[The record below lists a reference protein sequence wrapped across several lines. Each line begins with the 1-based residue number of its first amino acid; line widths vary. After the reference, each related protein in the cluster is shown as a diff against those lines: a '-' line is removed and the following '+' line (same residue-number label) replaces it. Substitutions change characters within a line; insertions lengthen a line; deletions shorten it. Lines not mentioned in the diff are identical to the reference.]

1 MDLLNG
7 THPVARE
14 MKKYIATPWCQC
26 SPTNEW
32 KACAECKPPMKS
44 ASVVQ
49 SHGGDLFQ
57 HSQWSALYLTL
68 WYERAKLYPKLH
80 QLLTQVVKSKLFT
93 TVISDDLQEK
103 IGFLQLC
110 GFLHDIGKG
119 GDGEYD
125 MYAEKKYAGKGDQA
139 HPEYSKNYILN
150 PGKKYN
156 NLLAP
161 LLEELFMRY
170 KNPTQAR
177 MIVVLCAAVHWD
189 FGKLNIPDG
198 SPGHL
203 TPTQYIKGVRE
214 MAKSLTIYKRDAN
227 DFITLIKLSMVV
239 SCADIASAYNVE
251 LLKNSGSQNRIGDI
265 AIAKATH
272 LSKGSA
278 WTEKEFNIKHPKYIR
293 QVLALLS
300 KQKKKTLKK

>member
-1 MDLLNG
+1 MNLLNG
-7 THPVARE
+7 THAISRE

-44 ASVVQ
+44 AGVVQ

-68 WYERAKLYPKLH
+68 WYEQAKLYPKLH
-80 QLLTQVVKSKLFT
+80 QLLTQVVNSKLFT

-125 MYAEKKYAGKGDQA
+125 MYSSKKYDGKGDEV

-161 LLEELFMRY
+161 FLEKLFMRY

-177 MIVVLCAAVHWD
+177 MIIVLCAAVHWD
-189 FGKLNIPDG
+189 FGKLNIPLG
-198 SPGHL
+198 SPGYM
-203 TPTQYIKGVRE
+203 TPKQYIKGVRQV
-214 MAKSLTIYKRDAN
+214 AKSLTIYAN
-227 DFITLIKLSMVV
+227 DFITLVKLCMVV

-251 LLKNSGSQNRIGDI
+251 LIENSVKNRISDI
-265 AIAKATH
+265 VIAKATH
-272 LSKGSA
+272 LSNGSA
-278 WTEKEFNIKHPKYIR
+278 WTEKQFNINHPKYIR
-293 QVLALLS
+293 QVLLLL
-300 KQKKKTLKK
+300 KKKKQTKKTIKK